1 MDYGFLAL
9 LPPIIAIL
17 LSFLT
22 KDVVISLSAGVF
34 LGTTVIYG
42 WNPFLG
48 LINSV
53 SDFIVPSMASEW
65 NAAILFQAALFGIMI
80 TFLQNNGGAVAL
92 ANVMTKRM
100 KTKKSTQVAAWC
112 FGILIFFSDY
122 FNTLMVGGLFRPMTD
137 QKRISR
143 EKLAYISDSTAS
155 AVCLLVPFSAWLA
168 YVMGLIGSSYVDLG
182 IQESPYLAYLKT
194 IPFNSYAIL
203 VVAFVFIIAVT
214 GKDFGPMLKAEKRA
228 ETGEVLRIGSKPLSS
243 KELTDAKFEAKTCDL
258 SSFWLPIVV
267 MMGSILPILLWAGGF
282 PEKGFV
288 EAIGSANGA
297 ICLAWSVLLGVIVV
311 VIQSLIKKTFTFV
324 EAMEL
329 IMDGIKG
336 MTMTYV
342 ILILA
347 WSIGSLTKSMGAAN
361 YIVQLI
367 QGNIPLVLLPALVF
381 LTGSLISFSTGT
393 SYGTFAILV
402 PIAIPL
408 AVQLNAPLYP
418 MIAAAFSGG
427 LFGDHCSPIS
437 DTTVMSSTGAACDHI
452 DHVKTQLPYALLCAL
467 VSTIGFVVSAAFTSG
482 IITNIIIIIALIIA
496 LYVLNKVTEKRDNDY
511 KVKGES

>member
-9 LPPIIAIL
+9 LPPIVAIIL
-17 LSFLT
+17 AFLT
-22 KDVVISLSAGVF
+22 RDVVISLSAGIF

-48 LINSV
+48 IIKSV

-65 NAAILFQAALFGIMI
+65 NAAILFQAALFGILI

-92 ANVMTKRM
+92 GYAMTKKM
-100 KTKKSTQVAAWC
+100 KTKKSTQIAAWC

-122 FNTLMVGGLFRPMTD
+122 FNTLMVGGLFRPITD
-137 QKRISR
+137 EKRISR
-143 EKLAYISDSTAS
+143 EKLAYIADSTAS

-168 YVMGLIGSSYVDLG
+168 YVMGLIGNSFVELG
-182 IQESPYLAYLKT
+182 ITESPYVAYLKT
-194 IPFNSYAIL
+194 IPYNSYAIL
-203 VVAFVFIIAVT
+203 VIALVFIIAAT
-214 GKDFGPMLKAEKRA
+214 GKDFGPMLTAEKRA
-228 ETGEVLRIGSKPLSS
+228 EKGEVLRPGSKPLSS
-243 KELTDAKFEAKTCDL
+243 KELTDAKFEAKTRDL

-267 MMGSILPILLWAGGF
+267 MMGSILPILLWDGGF
-282 PEKGFV
+282 PEKSFV
-288 EAIGSANGA
+288 DAIGSASGA
-297 ICLAWSVLLGVIVV
+297 ICLAWSVLFGVIVV
-311 VIQSLIKKTFTFV
+311 VVQSLIKKTFTFS

-329 IMDGIKG
+329 IMDGVKG
-336 MTMTYV
+336 MSMTYV

-347 WSIGSLTKSMGAAN
+347 WSIGSLTKSMGAAE
-361 YIVQLI
+361 YLVPLI
-367 QGNIPLVLLPALVF
+367 KGNIPVVLLPAIVF
-381 LTGSLISFSTGT
+381 ITGALISFSTGT

-408 AVQLNAPLYP
+408 AAKLGAPMYP

-452 DHVKTQLPYALLCAL
+452 DHVKTQLPYALLCA
-467 VSTIGFVVSAAFTSG
+467 VVATVGFVASAAFGSG
-482 IITNIIIIIALIIA
+482 LITNIVVIAGLIIA
-496 LYVLNKVTEKRDNDY
+496 LLILNKVTDK
-511 KVKGES
+511 KESASMSSK

>member
-9 LPPIIAIL
+9 LPPIVAIIL
-17 LSFLT
+17 AFLT

-48 LINSV
+48 LIKSV

-92 ANVMTKRM
+92 GHAMTKRM
-100 KTKKSTQVAAWC
+100 KTKKSTQIAAWC

-122 FNTLMVGGLFRPMTD
+122 FNTLMVGGLFRPITD
-137 QKRISR
+137 EKRISR

-168 YVMGLIGSSYVDLG
+168 YVMGLIGNSYADLG
-182 IQESPYLAYLKT
+182 ISESPYLAYLKT
-194 IPFNSYAIL
+194 IPYNSYAIL
-203 VVAFVFIIAVT
+203 VVVFVLIIAVT

-228 ETGEVLRIGSKPLSS
+228 ATGEVLRVGSKPLSS
-243 KELTDAKFEAKTCDL
+243 KELTEAKFEAKTSDL
-258 SSFWLPIVV
+258 SSFWLPITV
-267 MMGSILPILLWAGGF
+267 MMGSILPILLWSGGF
-282 PEKGFV
+282 PEKGFI
-288 EAIGSANGA
+288 EAIGTANGA
-297 ICLAWSVLLGVIVV
+297 ICLAWSVLIGVIVIV
-311 VIQSLIKKTFTFV
+311 VQSLIKKTFTFV

-329 IMDGIKG
+329 VMDGIKG
-336 MTMTYV
+336 MSMTYV

-367 QGNIPLVLLPALVF
+367 QGNIPIVLLPALVF
-381 LTGSLISFSTGT
+381 LTGALISFSTGT
-393 SYGTFAILV
+393 SYGTFAILI

-408 AVQLNAPLYP
+408 AIQLDAPLYP

-437 DTTVMSSTGAACDHI
+437 DTTVMASTGAACDHI
-452 DHVKTQLPYALLCAL
+452 DHVRTQLPYAALCAIIAA
-467 VSTIGFVVSAAFTSG
+467 VGFVASAAFSSG
-482 IITNIIIIIALIIA
+482 IITNIITIVCLIIA
-496 LYVLNKVTEKRDNDY
+496 LFVLNKVTDKKEKNY
-511 KVKGES
+511 KVKI